1 MKLWTKISLIVAWLF
16 GSYISSFLTVF
27 FGRNCITDTRN
38 QNNQGQMIL
47 SPFHLINIFK
57 SALQKYNLNVLVV
70 IYLKQKLLNFV
81 PTEDRDVTEV

>member
-1 MKLWTKISLIVAWLF
+1 
-16 GSYISSFLTVF
+16 
-27 FGRNCITDTRN
+27 
-38 QNNQGQMIL
+38 MIL